1 MVGGSRRAQQSVGRA
16 RTRRGA
22 GPRPP
27 EIAHGIPTFISDDIA
42 ALRSAARANLALFT
56 TFPFYQRMFRAS
68 GFAEEAAKAEQ
79 GAGGNSLS
87 ARMLDAICLIGPVSR
102 CREQLAAFRAAGV
115 DLPILSPPIG
125 VDGAREVI
133 RAFRR

>member
-1 MVGGSRRAQQSVGRA
+1 MGRA
-16 RTRRGA
+16 RARAPSRA
-22 GPRPP
+22 PLD
-27 EIAHGIPTFISDDIA
+27 IALGLPTFVGEDIE
-42 ALRSAARANLALFT
+42 ALRDAARVNLALFT

-68 GFAEEAAKAEQ
+68 GFVEEAAKAEA
-79 GAGGNSLS
+79 GAGGASLS
-87 ARMLDAICLIGPVSR
+87 NRLLDAICLIGPISR

-125 VDGAREVI
+125 VGGARDVI